1 LNKYK
6 ILSRPDLAAP
16 KLNFKHFYEDEDE
29 DNIIPNEDKSNE
41 DTNDSNESIDE
52 GFEDIVTS
60 EGKHFYDNHEG
71 ENDTITKVTGM
82 YKDWFLDYA
91 SYVILERA
99 VPAIEDGFKPVQ
111 RRIMHSLKSWMMAVI
126 IR

>member
-1 LNKYK
+1 MK
-6 ILSRPDLAAP
+6 
-16 KLNFKHFYEDEDE
+16 DEDE

-41 DTNDSNESIDE
+41 DTNESNNE

-82 YKDWFLDYA
+82 YKDWFLDT
-91 SYVILERA
+91 LL
-99 VPAIEDGFKPVQ
+99 
-111 RRIMHSLKSWMMAVI
+111 M
-126 IR
+126 

>member
-1 LNKYK
+1 MK
-6 ILSRPDLAAP
+6 
-16 KLNFKHFYEDEDE
+16 DEDE

-60 EGKHFYDNHEG
+60 EKHFYDNHEG
-71 ENDTITKVTGM
+71 ENIQSYRM

-91 SYVILERA
+91 ICNLERA
-99 VPAIEDGFKPVQ
+99 VPAIEDGLPFN
-111 RRIMHSLKSWMMAVI
+111 RIMHS
-126 IR
+126 

>member
-1 LNKYK
+1 MK
-6 ILSRPDLAAP
+6 
-16 KLNFKHFYEDEDE
+16 DEDE

-41 DTNDSNESIDE
+41 DSNEFDE

-91 SYVILERA
+91 S
-99 VPAIEDGFKPVQ
+99 
-111 RRIMHSLKSWMMAVI
+111 
-126 IR
+126 

>member
-1 LNKYK
+1 MK
-6 ILSRPDLAAP
+6 
-16 KLNFKHFYEDEDE
+16 DEDE

-71 ENDTITKVTGM
+71 ENIH
-82 YKDWFLDYA
+82 Y
-91 SYVILERA
+91 
-99 VPAIEDGFKPVQ
+99 
-111 RRIMHSLKSWMMAVI
+111 
-126 IR
+126 

>member
-1 LNKYK
+1 MK
-6 ILSRPDLAAP
+6 
-16 KLNFKHFYEDEDE
+16 DEDE

-71 ENDTITKVTGM
+71 ENDTITKLQECTRTGF
-82 YKDWFLDYA
+82 W
-91 SYVILERA
+91 
-99 VPAIEDGFKPVQ
+99 
-111 RRIMHSLKSWMMAVI
+111 
-126 IR
+126 IRFICNSRTCGSRD